1 MFNPYCT
8 TNMLMLYAHQ
18 TPGFHIIHTCEDSVA
33 VHRHTELEVAMKYG
47 GGEFMIMNM
56 FGQERKATNPKA
68 ISYGHIENNTDNH
81 KMKRFSSNFN
91 FNPLYAVF

>member
-1 MFNPYCT
+1 
-8 TNMLMLYAHQ
+8 
-18 TPGFHIIHTCEDSVA
+18 
-33 VHRHTELEVAMKYG
+33 MKYG